1 MNSTFIKTYSMKTRS
16 SYKGDEMVPGQMT
29 SGRKGHRLTD
39 YVTAEL
45 ENVSETHP
53 GFNRPQFVST
63 LVCQIS
69 DDVCG

>member
-1 MNSTFIKTYSMKTRS
+1 
-16 SYKGDEMVPGQMT
+16 MVPGQMT